1 MAASAPVRKLN
12 PRQNTVEQIH
22 AILREEIIGFQ
33 LRPGEAIPEK
43 DLCQR
48 FGVSRTPI
56 REACQR
62 LSFEG
67 LVEILPQRGTF
78 VSRINL
84 EDVREDHFI
93 RMTMEAATV
102 QQAAA
107 SIDSAQ
113 AEALELNLR
122 NQQFCLERPNTEE
135 LYRLDQEFHRLIA
148 GVGHSA
154 KVWRVIDSAKLQLDR
169 VRVLTYD
176 LPQYLEQIV
185 QQHRDLFEA
194 IAAHHPDQAV
204 QALQD
209 HLNDVLRHI
218 ETLQQQ
224 HPEYFN

>member
-1 MAASAPVRKLN
+1 MSSVPALKLN

-62 LSFEG
+62 LSYEG

-84 EDVREDHFI
+84 QDVREDHFI

-102 QQAAA
+102 QHAAE
-107 SIDSAQ
+107 SIAAEQ
-113 AEALELNLR
+113 VEALEFNLR
-122 NQQFCLERPNTEE
+122 NQQFCLERANTEE

-148 GVGHSA
+148 GVGHSE

-169 VRVLTYD
+169 VRVLTYA

-185 QQHRDLFEA
+185 HQHRALFEA
-194 IAAHHPDQAV
+194 IAAHHPEQAA
-204 QALQD
+204 QALQK
-209 HLNDVLRHI
+209 HLTDVLSHI
-218 ETLQQQ
+218 ETLQHQ
-224 HPEYFN
+224 HPEYFS